1 MSDIRR
7 NLDNEFAYR
16 RDRALWEAERRKQE
30 VISKIPEIGSIE
42 AEITLT
48 GLRFARGIIS
58 EDLPSM
64 DSEAL
69 TERLNQLKR
78 RKEELLLSANYPADY
93 LEPRFSCGIC
103 EDRGYVA
110 DESGN
115 YVPCSCY
122 RKLYLQR
129 LYEFSNILD
138 DGNTGFKFF
147 NEEYFSDK
155 PSRQKYKSEISPREN
170 ILAIRDHCLKF
181 IDNFSDKNTR
191 NMYFFGPTGTGKTF
205 LAKSCGLE
213 LIKKGYSVLYLSA
226 PTLFSIIHRYR
237 ISNPSEDTE
246 AEQAYRN
253 LITTNLLI
261 LDDLG
266 TEPRSDARYA
276 ELLSLIELRKNRDNT
291 TATKT
296 IISSNLD
303 LKHLFQEYN
312 ERIASRIVGEFD
324 TFRFFGDDI
333 RIVKKIGKMSP

>member
-16 RDRALWEAERRKQE
+16 RDRALWEAERRKKE
-30 VISKIPEIGSIE
+30 VIEKIPEIGSIE
-42 AEITLT
+42 TEITLT

-58 EDLPSM
+58 EDSPYH
-64 DSEAL
+64 DSETL
-69 TERLNQLKR
+69 TERINQLKK
-78 RKEELLLSANYPADY
+78 RKEKLLLAANYPIDY
-93 LEPRFSCGIC
+93 LEPRFDCKSC
-103 EDRGYVA
+103 EDRGYIT
-110 DESGN
+110 DENGN
-115 YVPCSCY
+115 YIPCSCY
-122 RKLYLQR
+122 QKLYLQR
-129 LYEFSNILD
+129 LYKFSNILD

-155 PSRQKYKSEISPREN
+155 VNKQKYKVDISPREN
-170 ILAIRDHCLKF
+170 IMAIKNHCLKF
-181 IDNFSDKNTR
+181 IENLNDQNTR

-213 LIKKGYSVLYLSA
+213 LIKRGYSVLYLSA

-237 ISNPSEDTE
+237 INVDDYSS
-246 AEQAYRN
+246 EQAYNN
-253 LITTNLLI
+253 LITSNLLI

-276 ELLSLIELRKNRDNT
+276 ELLTLIELRKNRDST
-291 TATKT
+291 CTTKT

-303 LKHLFQEYN
+303 IKRLFQEYN

-333 RIVKKIGKMSP
+333 RIVKKIKKISD